1 MTNYQTLKL
10 THENNY
16 GNVNLL
22 HRVPYTIQYKTH
34 GMLQIGLSHQ
44 DMLKSWNFVVQN
56 DGNIPIL
63 AGFTYI
69 SFSNPYLRIM
79 F

>member
-44 DMLKSWNFVVQN
+44 DMLKS
-56 DGNIPIL
+56 
-63 AGFTYI
+63 
-69 SFSNPYLRIM
+69 
-79 F
+79 